1 MSITIITKTRAA
13 PITKTHACCLLVYL
27 PARQVMHKGLFLR
40 EVPAHWERVTSD
52 GRVVRC
58 HTELE
63 AQEAAA
69 LLYDGIEQGQWLGVS
84 YDTGYMPQDND
95 LPYYEWVRGIRGNMM
110 RHFGI
115 RSTDLPETQ
124 DPSLEAMSD
133 QEWLLRGPR

>member
-1 MSITIITKTRAA
+1 MIILSRNTAA

-27 PARQVMHKGLFLR
+27 PTRQAMHKGLFLR

-63 AQEAAA
+63 AQEAVQ
-69 LLYDGIEQGQWLGVS
+69 LLYEGMAQGQWLGVS
-84 YDTGYMPQDND
+84 YDMGYEPQPND
-95 LPYYEWVRGIRGNMM
+95 LPYYEWVRGMRGNMM

-115 RSTDLPETQ
+115 KPTDLPEAHDQ
-124 DPSLEAMSD
+124 SLEEMSD
-133 QEWLLRGPR
+133 DEWLIGGPR